1 MKRYLLESSLIIVS
15 VLLSLSIDSYLEKKS
30 RLNQK
35 NVILKELK
43 ESILIDKD
51 QLNEFI
57 DVQKKCF
64 NSSRNF
70 FYLYSY

>member
-43 ESILIDKD
+43 ESILIDKS
-51 QLNEFI
+51 QLKEVI
-57 DVQKKCF
+57 DVQKNVLTQLEF
-64 NSSRNF
+64 
-70 FYLYSY
+70 

>member
-51 QLNEFI
+51 QLKEVI
-57 DVQKKCF
+57 DVQKKCY
-64 NSSRNF
+64 N
-70 FYLYSY
+70 